1 MGKLWRDNGTKI
13 LGIMVVVLGTLGAA
27 SPQIHELLPP
37 KGDTVFDLLMAA
49 LNYLFI
55 GAGAA
60 VIRRGFTNSA
70 ASNDP
75 PGA

>member
-1 MGKLWRDNGTKI
+1 MKKLWKEHGTKI
-13 LGIMVVVLGTLGAA
+13 LGAVVITLGAVGSA
-27 SPQIHELLPP
+27 EAQIKMLLPER
-37 KGDTVFDLLMAA
+37 GGITFDLLMNI

-70 ASNDP
+70 TSDSP
-75 PGA
+75 